1 MTRDGERTLLLCSCE
16 RSMSPDVAAVAK
28 GCKGAR
34 IETANQLCR
43 AEIER
48 FRAIA
53 DGARALTIACTQ
65 EAPLF
70 EEVLA
75 EMGRDIPVTF
85 ANIRETAGWGSEGAA
100 AGPKMAALI
109 AAAETA
115 LEPAPA
121 VTLES
126 QGVVLVLGRDQVAL
140 DAAAKLESRLDVTVL
155 LASDAGVVPPR
166 VSQVPVRRGRV
177 VNLTGHLGAFE
188 ARIDAYAEPAPSSR
202 GAFAWGP
209 GRNGAVSTPD
219 IVLDLTGDAALVPAP
234 DLRPGYVKAD
244 PRDRAAVAEAILAAS
259 DLVGTF
265 DKPRYITFR
274 ASLCAHSRS
283 KKTGCT
289 RCLDLC
295 PTGAITPGGD
305 HVTIDPAI
313 CAGCGACAA
322 ACPTGA
328 AEYALPTADRLM
340 EKLRALLVTYRD
352 AGGTGAI
359 VLIHD
364 GAHGAGLIDA
374 AARFGEGLPA
384 RVLPVEVNEVTQVGI
399 EAVAAAFAYGA
410 AGVRFLLRAKPKH
423 DVSGLAKTIDLAE
436 AALSA
441 LGYGAGGAATIET
454 DDPDALFAALRVP
467 HATTVSP
474 KPASFVP
481 LGQKRGVL
489 NLAMRELHRA
499 APAPVDVVPLPKGAP
514 FGGLDIDT
522 AGCTLCLSCVSACPT
537 NALTDDPERPTLKFR
552 EDACVQCGLCAAT
565 CPEKVITLEPRL
577 NFPAFNAPPITVKA
591 EEPFHCIACGKAFGT
606 KATIE
611 KIISKLEGK
620 HWMFSGDLKKRVD
633 VIRMCDTCRVEAV
646 TNEGFDPY
654 GAPRPKTTD
663 DYLREREQY
672 LADRARLERGE
683 GT

>member
-1 MTRDGERTLLLCSCE
+1 MT
-16 RSMSPDVAAVAK
+16 PDAAAVAK
-28 GCKGAR
+28 GCKVAR

-43 AEIER
+43 AEVER

-53 DGARALTIACTQ
+53 GSAHALTVACTQ

-75 EMGRDIPVTF
+75 EMGRDIPVAF

-126 QGVVLVLGRDQVAL
+126 QGVVLILGRDQAAVE
-140 DAAAKLESRLDVTVL
+140 AAAKLEARLDVTVL
-155 LASDAGVVPPR
+155 LAYDAGVVPPR

-188 ARIDAYAEPAPSSR
+188 AKIDGYAEPAPSSR
-202 GAFAWGP
+202 GAFVWGP
-209 GRNGAVSTPD
+209 ARNGAVSTPD

-289 RCLDLC
+289 RCLELC

-305 HVTIDPAI
+305 HVTIDAAI

-322 ACPTGA
+322 VCPTGA

-340 EKLRALLVTYRD
+340 EKLRALLITYRE
-352 AGGTGAI
+352 AGGTEPV

-364 GAHGAGLIDA
+364 GDYGAGLIDA

-384 RVLPVEVNEVTQVGI
+384 HVLPVEVNEVTQVGI

-423 DVSGLAKTIDLAE
+423 DVSGLAKTIDLAD
-436 AALSA
+436 AALQG

-454 DDPDALFAALRVP
+454 DDPDALFAALRAP
-467 HATTVSP
+467 RAITVSP
-474 KPASFVP
+474 RPASFAP

-499 APAPVDVVPLPKGAP
+499 APAPVDIVPLPKGAP
-514 FGGLDIDT
+514 FGAVTVDVE
-522 AGCTLCLSCVSACPT
+522 GCTLCLSCVSACPT
-537 NALTDDPERPTLKFR
+537 NALTDDPERPTLRFR

-591 EEPFHCIACGKAFGT
+591 EEPLHCVACGKAFGT
-606 KATIE
+606 KSTIE

-620 HWMFSGDLKKRVD
+620 HWMFSGELKKRVD
-633 VIRMCDTCRVEAV
+633 VIRMCDNCRVEAV

-663 DYLREREQY
+663 DFIREREQY
-672 LADRARLERGE
+672 LADRAKLERGE
-683 GT
+683 AT